1 MPKLY
6 VILVTIVIGLENM
19 IFFWPKVTF
28 LFLNIPRGREGGS
41 TSLGNYIPQ
50 KFLKFFGGFH

>member
-28 LFLNIPRGREGGS
+28 LFLNIPRGEGGVPS
-41 TSLGNYIPQ
+41 V
-50 KFLKFFGGFH
+50 